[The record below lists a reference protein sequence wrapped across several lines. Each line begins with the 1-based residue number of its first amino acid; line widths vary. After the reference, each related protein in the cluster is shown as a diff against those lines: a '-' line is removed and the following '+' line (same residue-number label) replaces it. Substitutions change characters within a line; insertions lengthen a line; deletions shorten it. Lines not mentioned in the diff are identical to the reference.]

1 MKKDEI
7 ISAIQ
12 NQRILRISFRK
23 ETDGDWVTRIV
34 APYDVYKQT
43 KSGEYF
49 EQDILLG
56 YAKGDALHR
65 SHVVSIYLENIHS
78 IETTDE
84 KFDGDEIRR
93 LIKPKH
99 QPSIERNW

>member
-12 NQRILRISFRK
+12 YQQMLKISFRK
-23 ETDGDWVTRIV
+23 ETDGDWVTRQV
-34 APYDVYKQT
+34 APYDIYPQSK
-43 KSGEYF
+43 KGEYF

-56 YAKGDALHR
+56 YARGDGLHR
-65 SHVVSIYLENIHS
+65 SHVVSIYLNNIQH
-78 IETTDE
+78 IEPTSET
-84 KFDGDEIRR
+84 FDGEEIRR

-99 QPSIERNW
+99 QPNIERN